1 MQSVAL
7 VDTDFHNLIDQ
18 DLILARDVNFHDFVQ
33 PASLDIPI
41 SNAVFLVKDKILAFQ
56 CTVDD
61 MLRDNMFETYDS
73 NATSKYQHTLL
84 KHHTYMVYCGHIK
97 LPSHLRASFSPKS
110 SIGRIDVLVRTVVDY
125 GEFYDCTQKGY
136 EGDLWIQVCP
146 RSFNIV
152 IKSGQCLTQMMLFND
167 IETAKLYPE
176 ISLDNGGTHMFT
188 QERVRMFGHKE
199 VAAAILLYSD
209 DEKLLVSSYHDNAQ
223 VLHLDASQGFEAL
236 ETNEPIYLCK
246 MDNDSQLFFRP
257 IVKNQKKLT
266 LEKDKFYILAT
277 KERISVPIELSG
289 EMIPFTHH
297 IGDLRSNKAGFFDS
311 LFGAS
316 LDGTK
321 KGTVGVLEICPHET
335 IIIFDGQPIALLK
348 SFQNISNPK
357 IGYGFANN
365 HYQSQTSP
373 QLAKFFR

>member
-7 VDTDFHNLIDQ
+7 VDSDFHNLIQ
-18 DLILARDVNFHDFVQ
+18 QGIFTQGFKNEDLHKCVQ

-41 SNAVFLVKDKILAFQ
+41 SNTCYLVKEKILAFQ
-56 CTVDD
+56 CTVGQ
-61 MLRDNMFETYDS
+61 MLTDNSLVKYDQQ
-73 NATSKYQHTLL
+73 KEYTLL
-84 KHHTYMVYCGHIK
+84 KHHTYMAYCGYIK
-97 LPSHLRASFSPKS
+97 LPFHLSASFSPKS

-125 GEFYDCTQKGY
+125 GEFYDCMKSGF
-136 EGDLWIQVCP
+136 EGELWVQICP

-152 IKSGQCLTQMMLFND
+152 IKEGQCLTQMMLFEKTQAFSNLTEKTLASFHD
-167 IETAKLYPE
+167 TKE
-176 ISLDNGGTHMFT
+176 IT
-188 QERVRMFGHKE
+188 
-199 VAAAILLYSD
+199 LYSHD
-209 DEKLLVSSYHDNAQ
+209 KQLLVSSYHDNSQ

-236 ETNEPIYLCK
+236 LTNEPIYLNRE
-246 MDNDSQLFFRP
+246 DNDSELFFRP
-257 IVKNQKKLT
+257 LVKNQNKIT

-289 EMIPFTHH
+289 EMIPFSHH

-311 LFGAS
+311 LFGSS

-348 SFQNISNPK
+348 SFKNKSKPQ
-357 IGYGFANN
+357 IGYGYANN
-365 HYQSQTSP
+365 HYQSQTSA